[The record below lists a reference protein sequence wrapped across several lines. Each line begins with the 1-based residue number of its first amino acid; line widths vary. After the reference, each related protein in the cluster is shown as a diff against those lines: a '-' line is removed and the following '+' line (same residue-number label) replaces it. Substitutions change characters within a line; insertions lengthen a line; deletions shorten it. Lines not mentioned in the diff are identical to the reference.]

1 MINFE
6 LTKYKPTLLKIIM
19 NAQHNENHRII
30 INNPKLKGRLLKMKY
45 PEGKYF
51 RDYFNQYK
59 MQKKEF
65 KMHFQNSCTQ
75 TNVLKPDKI
84 CINM

>member
-30 INNPKLKGRLLKMKY
+30 INNPKLKG
-45 PEGKYF
+45 
-51 RDYFNQYK
+51 
-59 MQKKEF
+59 
-65 KMHFQNSCTQ
+65 
-75 TNVLKPDKI
+75 
-84 CINM
+84 